1 MCEVWRIVSLILQ
14 VYSLVM
20 IAYAVVSWIPAIRG
34 RWSDYLAML
43 VEPVLVPVRRI
54 IPPAGG
60 FDLAFLVVLL
70 VIQLVNSTIV
80 QRNLISACMFGF

>member
-14 VYSLVM
+14 VYSLIM

-80 QRNLISACMFGF
+80 QRNLISSCMFGF

>member
-1 MCEVWRIVSLILQ
+1 MCEVWRIVNLILQ
-14 VYSLVM
+14 IYSLVM
-20 IAYAVVSWIPAIRG
+20 IAYAVVSWIPSIRG

-60 FDLAFLVVLL
+60 FDLAFIVVLL
-70 VIQLVNSTIV
+70 IIQVVNSTIV
-80 QRNLISACMFGF
+80 RQNLVSACFFGG

>member
-1 MCEVWRIVSLILQ
+1 MCEVWRLVSLVLQ

-43 VEPVLVPVRRI
+43 VEPVLVPVRSI
-54 IPPAGG
+54 VPPAGG
-60 FDLAFLVVLL
+60 FDLAFLIVLL
-70 VIQLVNSTIV
+70 IIQIVNGTIV
-80 QRNLISACMFGF
+80 RQNLIGACFFGG

>member
-1 MCEVWRIVSLILQ
+1 MCEIWKIVNYILQIYSLI
-14 VYSLVM
+14 M
-20 IAYAVVSWIPAIRG
+20 IAYAVVSWIPSIRG

-70 VIQLVNSTIV
+70 VIQVVNGTIV
-80 QRNLISACMFGF
+80 RNNLLNACFFGG

>member
-1 MCEVWRIVSLILQ
+1 MCEIWRVVNLILQ

-34 RWSDYLAML
+34 KWSDYLAML

-80 QRNLISACMFGF
+80 QRNLISACILGY

>member
-1 MCEVWRIVSLILQ
+1 MCEVWRLVSIILQ

-70 VIQLVNSTIV
+70 IIQVVNGTIV
-80 QRNLISACMFGF
+80 RQNLINACFLGG

>member
-1 MCEVWRIVSLILQ
+1 MCEVWKLVNLVLQ

-34 RWSDYLAML
+34 KWSDYLAML
-43 VEPVLVPVRRI
+43 VEPVLVPVRRV

-70 VIQLVNSTIV
+70 IVQVVNGTIV
-80 QRNLISACMFGF
+80 RNNLLNACFLGG

>member
-1 MCEVWRIVSLILQ
+1 MCEVWRIVSLVMQ
-14 VYSLVM
+14 VYSLIM

-34 RWSDYLAML
+34 RWSEYLAML
-43 VEPVLVPVRRI
+43 VEPVLIPVRRI

-70 VIQLVNSTIV
+70 VIQLVNSMIV
-80 QRNLISACMFGF
+80 QRNLISACMLGF

>member
-14 VYSLVM
+14 VYSLIM

-43 VEPVLVPVRRI
+43 VEPVLVPVRRL

-70 VIQLVNSTIV
+70 VIQLVSSTIV
-80 QRNLISACMFGF
+80 QRNLINACTFGF

>member
-14 VYSLVM
+14 VYSLIM

>member
-1 MCEVWRIVSLILQ
+1 MCEVWRVVSLILQ
-14 VYSLVM
+14 VYSLIM

-80 QRNLISACMFGF
+80 QRNLISSCMFGF

>member
-1 MCEVWRIVSLILQ
+1 MCELWKLVSYILQ
-14 VYSLVM
+14 AYSLVM
-20 IAYAVVSWIPAIRG
+20 IAYAVVSWIPSIRG

-60 FDLAFLVVLL
+60 FDLAFLIVLL
-70 VIQLVNSTIV
+70 IVQVVNGTIV
-80 QRNLISACMFGF
+80 RNNLLNACFFGG

>member
-1 MCEVWRIVSLILQ
+1 MCEVWKIVSLILQ

-43 VEPVLVPVRRI
+43 VEPVLVPARRI

-70 VIQLVNSTIV
+70 VIQLVSSTIV
-80 QRNLISACMFGF
+80 QRNLITACTIGY